1 MLEGEEGMVP
11 HKVIDSFNAAVAGIV
26 YVLKTQRNIRI
37 HCVAAVIVL
46 ILSIIL
52 KLAVYD
58 LLFLLSAIVL
68 VLVLEMINT
77 AIELTIDMIKETYH
91 PLARAAKDVAAGAVF
106 IASFYAVCVAYLIFF
121 RKGYLI
127 RPLTISLNAI
137 RGSDWH
143 IAFVTLTVV
152 IILTV
157 IIKVLIHRGTPFRG
171 GFPSIH
177 AALAFSIFALT
188 VLIPGTPLIVV
199 VLIFL
204 LAFLVAQSRIA
215 SRIHTFYEVISGAL
229 WGMAVTY
236 LLYKIFA

>member
-1 MLEGEEGMVP
+1 MVP
-11 HKVIDSFNAAVAGIV
+11 HKVIDSFNAAIAGVV

-37 HCVAAVIVL
+37 HYVAAGLVL

-52 KLAVYD
+52 KLTVHD

-77 AIELTIDMIKETYH
+77 AIEATIDLIAETYH

-106 IASFYAVCVAYLIFF
+106 IASIYAVCVAYLIFF

-127 RPLTISLNAI
+127 RPLKISLDAI

-143 IAFVTLTVV
+143 FAFVTLAVV

-157 IIKVLIHRGTPFRG
+157 IVKVLLHRGTPFRG
-171 GFPSIH
+171 GFPSVH
-177 AALAFSIFALT
+177 AAVAFSIFTLT
-188 VLIPGTPLIVV
+188 ALIPGTPLIIVV
-199 VLIFL
+199 FVFL
-204 LAFLVAQSRIA
+204 LALLVAQSRIA
-215 SRIHTFYEVISGAL
+215 SRIHTFYEVLSGAL
-229 WGMAVTY
+229 WGMAVTFF
-236 LLYKIFA
+236 LYKIIA